1 MVFRSLQRLLL
12 GSMLGRRVNSF
23 VEADMMHLLEDLDAP
38 QPMSARRGV
47 RLDGH

>member
-1 MVFRSLQRLLL
+1 MAFCSLQRLLL
-12 GSMLGRRVNSF
+12 GLLLGRVNSF